1 MCPNAQSC
9 GSSGREIYPSLSGE
23 TKSYSNANFNSF
35 VTKDWMCNFAIKMP
49 SSAGLDDTLILTFYY
64 LNNTYA
70 RLYKGTNLEKSS
82 SVNAW

>member
-49 SSAGLDDTLILTFYY
+49 SSAGLDDTLNLTFSY
-64 LNNTYA
+64 LSNTEA
-70 RLYKGTNLEKSS
+70 IISKGQDF
-82 SVNAW
+82 A